1 MDWASIHSY
10 RARLAANSVARALA
24 LSLAVHLVLF
34 GMLEV
39 SYFLHLPD
47 WLRSV
52 LDLSRRV
59 AEEQRSPPP
68 TDQEPPTLTFVEVDP
83 SQATAEPPKD
93 TKNYSAFNSIA
104 ANPEVALDSE
114 KPKIEGKQEHV
125 PKVMDTLRPAPP
137 QPLTVIDSATRHTMA
152 NAATR

>member
-1 MDWASIHSY
+1 MDWASIHGY

-34 GMLEV
+34 GMLEL

-59 AEEQRSPPP
+59 EQRSPPR

-93 TKNYSAFNSIA
+93 TKNYSAYNSIA

-114 KPKIEGKQEHV
+114 KPKIEGNKIDRGE
-125 PKVMDTLRPAPP
+125 RP
-137 QPLTVIDSATRHTMA
+137 Q
-152 NAATR
+152 